1 MSKLINSE
9 NELNQILKTNK
20 NVLVLFYASWC
31 PFSRAFLPVFEKQAE
46 GQENSFCRVMTDT
59 AASCEDTYAIEV
71 VPTVLFF
78 ENGQVVKRLDGISG
92 VGLNE
97 KQLKEM
103 VKSCSL
109 SKD

>member
-1 MSKLINSE
+1 MSKLIN
-9 NELNQILKTNK
+9 NEQELDQVLKSK
-20 NVLVLFYASWC
+20 KGVMVLFYASWC

-46 GQENSFCRVMTDT
+46 GKEDSFCRVATDNM
-59 AASCEDTYAIEV
+59 AKCEDDYAIEV

-103 VKSCSL
+103 INYCKL
-109 SKD
+109 K